1 MEQMYNRRPAAPQW
15 RPPPAPGTP
24 PAGVLITKEVA
35 FGNGQIHKGG
45 NTLTIEAVAPAP
57 GFSECFFGL
66 DKLVLHLQ

>member
-15 RPPPAPGTP
+15 RPPQARE
-24 PAGVLITKEVA
+24 LIAKEVA
-35 FGNGQIHKGG
+35 FGNGQIRKGG